1 MLQDLAE
8 LIVSLKR
15 LSHPNVVPF
24 VGVTMDPFQM
34 VAERISD
41 GNLMKYLE
49 EHPETDR
56 ISLVRPLL
64 FIAFDQ
70 LR

>member
-1 MLQDLAE
+1 MFADMIL
-8 LIVSLKR
+8 SLNR
-15 LSHPNVVPF
+15 YSHPNVVPF
-24 VGVTMDPFQM
+24 IGVIANLFQM
-34 VAERISD
+34 VVERISD

-56 ISLVRPLL
+56 ISLVSRLL
-64 FIAFDQ
+64 FIAFEQ

>member
-1 MLQDLAE
+1 MLAD

-24 VGVTMDPFQM
+24 IGVTMDPFQY

-41 GNLMKYLE
+41 GNLMQYLE
-49 EHPETDR
+49 EHPEVDR
-56 ISLVRPLL
+56 ISLVSRLL
-64 FIAFDQ
+64 FIAFGR